1 MKQEILLYQIDQ
13 KRLELHRLIS
23 QTGNFL
29 DPVVLKTSQQLDRL
43 ILLAYKNVPHDH
55 NREGS

>member
-1 MKQEILLYQIDQ
+1 MLNQIDQ

-23 QTGNFL
+23 QTGNLL

-43 ILLAYKNVPHDH
+43 ILKAYENTSHTH
-55 NREGS
+55 NREES